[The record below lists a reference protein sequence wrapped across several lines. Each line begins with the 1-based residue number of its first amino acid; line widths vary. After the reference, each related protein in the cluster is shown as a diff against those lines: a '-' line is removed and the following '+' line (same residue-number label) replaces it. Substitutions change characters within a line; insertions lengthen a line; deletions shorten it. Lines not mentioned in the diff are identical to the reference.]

1 MKLKG
6 RVFIQL
12 KLDMNI
18 NSEGINNTEYLY
30 TSKYIKIN
38 IYPKTKAFSLS
49 HSIYCPSNHDTIYIV
64 LYLSSTP
71 FTITQKSASPA
82 FSLSQNQ

>member
-30 TSKYIKIN
+30 TSNIIIN
-38 IYPKTKAFSLS
+38 IYPKTKVFSRFYL
-49 HSIYCPSNHDTIYIV
+49 IYCPSNHDIIYIA
-64 LYLSSTP
+64 LYLSSIPLIT
-71 FTITQKSASPA
+71 TQKSSFPA
-82 FSLSQNQ
+82 YSISQNQ